1 MSIEF
6 PEPRSRCASAAADA
20 ERQSSR
26 EAEEPM
32 TQTTFAVGPVTCYHM
47 AAAMRP
53 CAGGEHSHR
62 RYGHDTAMAA
72 ARMLAYCADSIRT
85 MSY

>member
-6 PEPRSRCASAAADA
+6 PEPRRRCASAAADA

-32 TQTTFAVGPVTCYHM
+32 TQTTFAVVPVICYHM
-47 AAAMRP
+47 AAAI
-53 CAGGEHSHR
+53 AVSWHGGVNAHR
-62 RYGHDTAMAA
+62 RHKAA
-72 ARMLAYCADSIRT
+72 WLRACWRT
-85 MSY
+85 VPIQ

>member
-32 TQTTFAVGPVTCYHM
+32 TQTPFAVVPVICYHM
-47 AAAMRP
+47 AAAIAVSWP
-53 CAGGEHSHR
+53 ER
-62 RYGHDTAMAA
+62 RLECSPPAQGRMA
-72 ARMLAYCADSIRT
+72 ARMLAYWVDSIRT